1 MNSNDFK
8 RINPYLYEIP
18 ASYRADMRAP
28 ARFYADAEL
37 LRAAYERIVERA
49 DLFDTFVGGTG
60 S

>member
-28 ARFYADAEL
+28 ARFYACL
-37 LRAAYERIVERA
+37 LYTSRCV
-49 DLFDTFVGGTG
+49 
-60 S
+60 